1 MNIDFP
7 LILVILVFG
16 SGLIWALDAIFLAR
30 GRKAA
35 CGALR
40 EEYPD
45 WATEGSE
52 QASAYRAQ
60 VAQSASEPVLVEY
73 AKSFFPVP

>member
-16 SGLIWALDAIFLAR
+16 SGLIWVLDAMFLAR
-30 GRKAA
+30 GRKVT

-52 QASAYRAQ
+52 QSSAYRAQ
-60 VAQSASEPVLVEY
+60 LAQSASEPVST
-73 AKSFFPVP
+73 AMR